1 MDKTDI
7 QLYTVINDKLHEVSV
22 LTVDK
27 LNWSALVTA
36 KYTKPFNGWDGW
48 EEVYRN
54 LPTGWVS
61 LSSLLFFDFESRSLR
76 VIPIEDQRRMSLGS
90 PFVHANSLQQIESV

>member
-1 MDKTDI
+1 MDTNI

-36 KYTKPFNGWDGW
+36 KYTQPFNGWDSW

-54 LPTGWVS
+54 LAAGWVS
-61 LSSLLFFDFESRSLR
+61 LSSLLFFDAETHSLR

-90 PFVHANSLQQIESV
+90 AFVHSNSLQPIESV